1 MTKYRSGLII
11 NVDPTRNDLRELNCL
26 SRQIETSSSE
36 EITSTIS
43 IELKNSNVSI
53 LSLMIDAAGNHQL
66 EITQLNKYNLHKL
79 LFLFNLTRISI
90 CL

>member
-1 MTKYRSGLII
+1 MMAKNRSGLII
-11 NVDPTRNDLRELNCL
+11 NVLPTRNDLRELNEL

-43 IELKNSNVSI
+43 MELKDRNVSI

-66 EITQLNKYNLHKL
+66 KIT
-79 LFLFNLTRISI
+79 
-90 CL
+90 

>member
-1 MTKYRSGLII
+1 MMAKNRYGLII
-11 NVDPTRNDLRELNCL
+11 NVHPTRNDLRELNDL

-43 IELKNSNVSI
+43 IELKNCNVSI

-66 EITQLNKYNLHKL
+66 KKIQPSRYYLKRL
-79 LFLFNLTRISI
+79 LFFSI
-90 CL
+90 

>member
-1 MTKYRSGLII
+1 MMANNRSGLII
-11 NVDPTRNDLRELNCL
+11 NVHPTRNDLRELNYL

-53 LSLMIDAAGNHQL
+53 LSLMIDAAGNYQL
-66 EITQLNKYNLHKL
+66 RITQPNKYNLQICS
-79 LFLFNLTRISI
+79 FSI
-90 CL
+90 

>member
-1 MTKYRSGLII
+1 MLSIILVIRVFPFRMMAKNRSGLII
-11 NVDPTRNDLRELNCL
+11 NVLPTRNDLRELNDL

-43 IELKNSNVSI
+43 MELKDRNVSI

-66 EITQLNKYNLHKL
+66 KITQPNKY
-79 LFLFNLTRISI
+79 
-90 CL
+90 